1 MRYLPIIILAITTV
15 FAYPI
20 RSIRDHIKSGN
31 LDYVDRYIQ
40 DLSEREISQAD
51 FQFLSGYM
59 ITNGNDALHTFSK
72 IDISDLSG
80 HLAPLLLFKRGN
92 EQYIKN
98 EFSLAIQ
105 SFKNLAK
112 KYENTDYLSPA
123 ISMMVNSYLQL
134 GFPDSAQYIQDWAFS
149 NFNNKFLSANVKTNA
164 KISTVYYK
172 PQGQYTIQLGAF
184 GKEKNANQSR
194 KRLKNT
200 GYSPRIDQIKV
211 NGKTLYAVRYGYYET
226 EKEAKIIQSKLKNK
240 FEINSFLKK
249 LD

>member
-15 FAYPI
+15 FAFPI

-80 HLAPLLLFKRGN
+80 HLAPLLLFKRGD

-112 KYENTDYLSPA
+112 
-123 ISMMVNSYLQL
+123 
-134 GFPDSAQYIQDWAFS
+134 DW
-149 NFNNKFLSANVKTNA
+149 
-164 KISTVYYK
+164 
-172 PQGQYTIQLGAF
+172 
-184 GKEKNANQSR
+184 KEK
-194 KRLKNT
+194 LFC
-200 GYSPRIDQIKV
+200 
-211 NGKTLYAVRYGYYET
+211 L
-226 EKEAKIIQSKLKNK
+226 
-240 FEINSFLKK
+240 
-249 LD
+249 